1 MNIINRKSTK
11 GINAYPADESLI
23 PKAVVEFID
32 TYQEVGHG
40 GGSPAH
46 RLLELAGKEDEPMLE
61 NAIELGM
68 SRRRPEFSEHEAN
81 MLRHMLEND
90 YEKVEYYAAQHQIR
104 GTRGITYITSAVLLY
119 RKTGKEPR
127 DPEACERYGY
137 DVYVRDDE
145 DDTDDEDD
153 GYERYDTINSE
164 EDDEED
170 SQKGVLNKNE
180 NVENNELIIDNTSEI
195 TMVSYGNHQ
204 VIESNLSDGLNEL
217 ANRMDDSYSKKSNKP
232 SQVSYGKYTV
242 REPTMVDALRELS
255 SKFDKNED

>member
-46 RLLELAGKEDEPMLE
+46 RLLEVAGKEDEPMLE

-68 SRRRPEFSEHEAN
+68 ARRRPEFSEYEAN
-81 MLRHMLEND
+81 MLRHMIENN
-90 YEKVEYYAAQHQIR
+90 YEKVEYYAAQHQTR
-104 GTRGITYITSAVLLY
+104 GSRGITYITSAVLLY

-137 DVYVRDDE
+137 DVYVGDDE
-145 DDTDDEDD
+145 EEEDD
-153 GYERYDTINSE
+153 DSDYERYNIDNTDDKEDKGSKGVLSD
-164 EDDEED
+164 DDEED
-170 SQKGVLNKNE
+170 D
-180 NVENNELIIDNTSEI
+180 NELIIDNTSEI
-195 TMVSYGNHQ
+195 TLVSYGNHQ
-204 VIESNLSDGLNEL
+204 VIESSIADGLNEL
-217 ANRMDDSYSKKSNKP
+217 AERMDSGYSMKSKSP
-232 SQVSYGKYTV
+232 VSVSYGNYTV
-242 REPTMVDALRELS
+242 RESTMVEALRELAK
-255 SKFDKNED
+255 KFEDKN